1 MPFSAPSAILRGV
14 NNDRSSQDF
23 DIAVVGG
30 GSAGFAAARAAASA
44 GLRTALIEGAAE
56 VGGLCILR
64 GCMPTKRLLY
74 AAEVLHHARQ
84 ASQWGL
90 RVPEAKFDFAQV
102 MARKDAL
109 IKEFAA
115 DRRRGLSEGGFQFI
129 PARARFLDAHTLELR
144 SGARLTAGAFI
155 IATGSTAAPCPVP
168 SLEKLGYLTSDG
180 ALTLA
185 RLPESLVVLGGGPLG
200 TEFAQFFARFDVK
213 VTLVQRDEHL
223 LNHFDADA
231 GAVLEE
237 VFRQEGLEVF
247 TAARLLEA
255 QRQGNLKEVLFEH
268 RGRQT
273 RIAAEEILFALGRVP
288 NLAALGLESAGI
300 KTEAGRILT
309 DRYLETSVPH
319 IYAAGDCV
327 GSREVVHRAIQQAE
341 VAVHNIAHPHQRRA
355 MNDRLFVQVVF
366 TEPQVA
372 SVGLTEQAAQH
383 SGIPYLAASAPFTN
397 SGKAIVM
404 EATAGFVKLLAE
416 PSRGEILGA
425 CCVGPLGGEL
435 IHEIVAA
442 MQGRL
447 TVRELADLPHYHPTL
462 ASLWTY
468 PAVEL
473 ARQIKDGMA

>member
-1 MPFSAPSAILRGV
+1 MFSGV
-14 NNDRSSQDF
+14 NNDRSFRDF
-23 DIAVVGG
+23 EVAVIGG
-30 GSAGFAAARAAASA
+30 GSAGFAAARAAAGA
-44 GLRTALIEGAAE
+44 GLRTALLEGAAE
-56 VGGLCILR
+56 VGGLCILH

-74 AAEVLHHARQ
+74 AAEVLEHARR

-90 RVPEAKFDFAQV
+90 RIPEARFDFAQV

-109 IKEFAA
+109 IQEFAA

-129 PARARFLDAHTLELR
+129 PARARFVDAHTLALD

-155 IATGSTAAPCPVP
+155 IATGSTVAPCPVP
-168 SLEKLGYLTSDG
+168 SLEQLGYLTSDA
-180 ALTLA
+180 ALALA
-185 RLPESLVVLGGGPLG
+185 RLPESLTVLGGGPLG
-200 TEFAQFFARFDVK
+200 SEFAQFFARFEVK
-213 VTLVQRDEHL
+213 VTLVQRDERL
-223 LNHFDADA
+223 LNHFDGDA

-237 VFRQEGLEVF
+237 VFRQEGIAVF
-247 TAARLLEA
+247 TGARLIEA
-255 QRQGNLKEVLFEH
+255 QRQGNLKEVLIEQ

-288 NLAALGLESAGI
+288 NLGSLGLESAGV
-300 KTEAGRILT
+300 KTEAGRILA

-327 GSREVVHRAIQQAE
+327 GPRDMVHRAIQQAE
-341 VAVHNIAHPHQRRA
+341 VAAHNIAHPHQRRA
-355 MNDRLFVQVVF
+355 MDERLLVQVVF

-372 SVGLTEQAAQH
+372 TVGLTEQAAQRE
-383 SGIPYLAASAPFTN
+383 SIPYLTASAPFTD

-425 CCVGPLGGEL
+425 CCVGPQGGEL

-447 TVRELADLPHYHPTL
+447 TVRELAGLPHYHPTL

-468 PAVEL
+468 PAAEL
-473 ARQIKDGMA
+473 ARQIKDGLA